1 MHKQFYLLFF
11 IVKELKFKLMQLLT
25 GVRNC
30 VIFIAA
36 AGALS
41 SCSLFKSNKHEKS
54 TVTGWNYNDKT
65 QGSFFVAKP
74 KDIKTA
80 PGLVFVQGGT
90 FMMGANQ
97 EDVMGDWNNYQ
108 RRVTVNSFFIDRT
121 EVANVHYREYLY
133 WLENVFSDPQYA
145 KLLEDAK
152 PDTLVWRSE
161 LAYNEPYVELYF
173 RHPAYNYYPVVGVTW
188 RQATDFCIWRTD
200 RVNELELKNKGY
212 INPNNIKTEMNGG
225 GQENF
230 NTKSYLMGEY
240 QVQPGKTATS
250 SSNPLRDAQG
260 RPRTMVKFE
269 DGILFGDYRLP
280 TEAEWEYAA
289 YGYILQNPQR
299 KPSAKKRGEEVI
311 ANKQLYAWQNDGFDN
326 LRATKQGAWQGA
338 FLANFKRGAGDNM
351 GIAGGLNDNAAI
363 PAPVTSY
370 APNGFGLYNMS
381 GNVSE
386 WVADVYRPMSNL
398 DVDDFNPF
406 RGNVFKQV
414 DKSKGEGNLRDSLG
428 RIRMVLESDSSLRN
442 RRNYHRSYAVNFMD
456 GDSTSAVSYGYGL
469 TTLISDKSRVVK
481 GGSWNDRPYW
491 LSPGTRRFLEE
502 DQSSSTIGF
511 RCAMTH
517 YGAAEGT
524 SKESKTGNFFPSRRA
539 KK

>member
-1 MHKQFYLLFF
+1 
-11 IVKELKFKLMQLLT
+11 MQVLT

-30 VIFIAA
+30 VLLLAV
-36 AGALS
+36 AGSVA
-41 SCSLFKSNKHEKS
+41 SCKLMKKKQEKS
-54 TVTGWNYNDKT
+54 SVTGWNYNDKT
-65 QGSFFVAKP
+65 QGNFNVAKP

-80 PGLVFVQGGT
+80 PGLVFVEGGT
-90 FMMGANQ
+90 FTMGATQ
-97 EDVMGDWNNYQ
+97 EDVMGDWNNIPK
-108 RRVTVNSFFIDRT
+108 RITVNSFFIDKT

-133 WLENVFSDPQYA
+133 WLTNVFSDPQYE
-145 KLLEDAK
+145 KVLEGAK

-161 LAYNEPYVELYF
+161 LSYNEPYVEYYF
-173 RHPAYNYYPVVGVTW
+173 RHPSYNYYPVVGVTW
-188 RQATDFCIWRTD
+188 KQATDFCIWRTD
-200 RVNELELKNKGY
+200 RVNELELKNKGF
-212 INPNNIKTEMNGG
+212 INPNNIKTELNGG

-240 QVQPGKTATS
+240 QVQPGKLATS
-250 SSNPLRDAQG
+250 KNNPLKDAQG
-260 RPRTMVKFE
+260 RPRTTVRFD

-289 YGYILQNPQR
+289 YGYIIENPQR
-299 KPSAKKRGEEVI
+299 KLSAKTRGEEVI
-311 ANKQLYAWQNDGFDN
+311 TNREVYAWRNDGFDN
-326 LRATKQGAWQGA
+326 LRSTRQGTFQGA
-338 FLANFKRGAGDNM
+338 FLANFKRGSGDNM
-351 GIAGGLNDNAAI
+351 GVAGGLNDNAAI
-363 PAPVTSY
+363 PAEITSF

-386 WVADVYRPMSNL
+386 WVADVYRPLTSTEA
-398 DVDDFNPF
+398 DDFNPF
-406 RGNVFKQV
+406 RGNKFLKV
-414 DKSKGEGNLRDSLG
+414 DLSKPEGERRDSLG
-428 RIRMVLESDSSLRN
+428 RIRMVPESDSALKN
-442 RRNYHRSYAVNFMD
+442 RRNYQHSYAINFMD
-456 GDSTSAVSYGYGL
+456 GDSLSGVNYGYGL

-491 LSPGTRRFLEE
+491 LTPGARRFLEE

-524 SKESKTGNFFPSRRA
+524 SKNAKTGNFFPARRA

>member
-1 MHKQFYLLFF
+1 
-11 IVKELKFKLMQLLT
+11 MQMLS

-30 VIFIAA
+30 VLLLAA
-36 AGALS
+36 AGSIA
-41 SCSLFKSNKHEKS
+41 SCNIFKKKKEQS

-65 QGSFFVAKP
+65 QGNFNVAKP

-90 FMMGANQ
+90 FTMGATQ
-97 EDVMGDWNNYQ
+97 EDVMGDWNNIP
-108 RRVTVNSFFIDRT
+108 RRVTVNSFFIDKT

-133 WLENVFSDPQYA
+133 WLENVFNDPQYE
-145 KLLEDAK
+145 KVLEGAR

-161 LAYNEPYVELYF
+161 LAYNEPYVEYYF
-173 RHPAYNYYPVVGVTW
+173 RHPSYNYYPVVGVTW
-188 RQATDFCIWRTD
+188 KQATDFCIWRTD
-200 RVNELELKNKGY
+200 RVNELELIKKGY
-212 INPNNIKTEMNGG
+212 INQNNVKTEMNGG

-250 SSNPLRDAQG
+250 SKNPLKDAQG
-260 RPRTMVKFE
+260 RPRTTVRFD
-269 DGILFGDYRLP
+269 DGIMYGDYRLP

-289 YGYILQNPQR
+289 YGYIMENPQK
-299 KPSAKKRGEEVI
+299 KPGAKKRGEEVI
-311 ANKQLYAWQNDGFDN
+311 ANKQIYAWKNDGFDN
-326 LRATKQGAWQGA
+326 LRSTRPGSYQGA
-338 FLANFKRGAGDNM
+338 FLANFKRGNGDNM
-351 GIAGGLNDNAAI
+351 GVAGGLNDNSAI
-363 PAPVTSY
+363 PAEVTSFI
-370 APNGFGLYNMS
+370 PNGYGIYNMS

-386 WVADVYRPMSNL
+386 WVFDVYRPLTSIEA
-398 DVDDFNPF
+398 DDFNPV
-406 RGNVFKQV
+406 RGNIFKQI
-414 DKSKGEGNLRDSLG
+414 DKSGGEGNMRDSLG
-428 RIRMVLESDSSLRN
+428 RIKMIAESDSSLRN
-442 RRNYHRSYAVNFMD
+442 RRNYQKSYQIDHND
-456 GDSTSAVSYGYGL
+456 GDSLSSVYYGYGQ

-502 DQSSSTIGF
+502 DQSSNTIGF

-524 SKESKTGNFFPSRRA
+524 KTSNKTGNSFPQRKARR
-539 KK
+539 

>member
-1 MHKQFYLLFF
+1 
-11 IVKELKFKLMQLLT
+11 MQVLT

-30 VIFIAA
+30 VLLVAV
-36 AGALS
+36 AGGMA
-41 SCSLFKSNKHEKS
+41 SCNFMKKKQEKS
-54 TVTGWNYNDKT
+54 SVTGWNYNDKT
-65 QGSFFVAKP
+65 QGNFYVPKP

-90 FMMGANQ
+90 FTMGATQ
-97 EDVMGDWNNYQ
+97 EDVMGDWNNIP

-121 EVANVHYREYLY
+121 EIANVHYREYLY
-133 WLENVFSDPQYA
+133 WIENVFNDTTQYQKVIDA
-145 KLLEDAK
+145 AK

-161 LAYNEPYVELYF
+161 LAYNEPYVEYYF
-173 RHPAYNYYPVVGVTW
+173 RHPSYNYYPVVGVNW
-188 RQATDFCIWRTD
+188 KQASDFCVWRTD
-200 RVNELELKNKGY
+200 RVNELELVKKGY
-212 INPNNIKTEMNGG
+212 INKNNIKTELNGG

-230 NTKSYLMGEY
+230 NTKAYLLGEY

-250 SSNPLRDAQG
+250 KANPLRDAQG
-260 RPRTMVKFE
+260 RPRTQVKFE
-269 DGILFGDYRLP
+269 DGILYGEYRLP

-289 YGYILQNPQR
+289 YGYILDNPQ
-299 KPSAKKRGEEVI
+299 KKLGKKSRGEEVV
-311 ANKQLYAWQNDGFDN
+311 ANKQIYAWKNDGFDN
-326 LRATKQGAWQGA
+326 LRSTKQGSFQGA
-338 FLANFKRGAGDNM
+338 FLANFKRGNGDNM
-351 GIAGGLNDNAAI
+351 GVAGGLNDNAAI
-363 PAPVTSY
+363 PAEVTSF
-370 APNGFGLYNMS
+370 APNGFGIYNMS

-386 WVADVYRPMSNL
+386 WVADVYRPLTNT
-398 DVDDFNPF
+398 DADDFNPF

-414 DKSKGEGNLRDSLG
+414 DMSKGAGNLRDSLG
-428 RIRMVLESDSSLRN
+428 RIRMVQESDSALRS
-442 RRNYHRSYAVNFMD
+442 RRNYQRSYAVNFMD
-456 GDSTSAVSYGYGL
+456 GDSASGANYGYGF

-524 SKESKTGNFFPSRRA
+524 SRKAKTGNFFPARRA
-539 KK
+539 KR